1 MVVAEAVIN
10 TEIVYLWK
18 MDGRGVIAVGVIEPL
33 DGVRLL
39 AAYH

>member
-1 MVVAEAVIN
+1 MVVAEVGIN

-18 MDGRGVIAVGVIEPL
+18 MDGRVEIAVGVIEPL

-39 AAYH
+39 AAYR